1 MPGLFDTGC
10 PLPVLRSSPKKV
22 YGEAKKSSVEIA
34 PINNDG
40 LYHAQTEKR
49 GVGWSCIS
57 PSRHDVAR
65 TCRGISQLEQLVLLG
80 MAFVGFLGV
89 NNYSYSD
96 LKCTGCGTCE
106 MVCLS

>member
-1 MPGLFDTGC
+1 MPGLFGTGC

-22 YGEAKKSSVEIA
+22 DGEAKKSSAEIA

-49 GVGWSCIS
+49 GVGWPCIS
-57 PSRHDVAR
+57 PLRHDVAR
-65 TCRGISQLEQLVLLG
+65 TCRGISQLEQLFLLG
-80 MAFVGFLGV
+80 MAFVRFFEV
-89 NNYSYSD
+89 NNFSYSG
-96 LKCTGCGTCE
+96 LKCTGCETCE